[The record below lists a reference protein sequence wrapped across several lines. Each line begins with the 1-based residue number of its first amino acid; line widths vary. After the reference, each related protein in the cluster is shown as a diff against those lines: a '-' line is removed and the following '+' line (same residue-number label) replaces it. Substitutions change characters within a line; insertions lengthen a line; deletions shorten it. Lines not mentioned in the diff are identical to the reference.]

1 MKGNSLRPRIWN
13 CDITDSKERTK
24 TAMESLAESMRE
36 QSAMPR
42 FDDGAISIR
51 KFIGS
56 LAEDVV
62 NTIMDVER
70 CGPDIASFRTESVCA
85 NHRPNDSTC

>member
-51 KFIGS
+51 K
-56 LAEDVV
+56 
-62 NTIMDVER
+62 
-70 CGPDIASFRTESVCA
+70 ASS
-85 NHRPNDSTC
+85 